1 MSRSPAQMV
10 REKIERYMINLS
22 LTYEDLGENM
32 WLIEDPDKGLGHV
45 FVYADDPLVT
55 LRAKVMELPEQKR
68 EQFFEE
74 LLRLNNE
81 MIHGAYALEESNIV
95 LVDTLESDTMDL
107 EEFRASLEAIG
118 LALAQHYPRLS
129 QYL

>member
-1 MSRSPAQMV
+1 MIRD
-10 REKIERYMINLS
+10 KIERYMINLS
-22 LTYEDLGENM
+22 LTYEELGENI
-32 WLIEDPDKGLGHV
+32 WLIEDSEKGLGHV

-55 LRAKVMELPEQKR
+55 LRAKVMDLPDKDR
-68 EQFFEE
+68 ESFFEE

-81 MIHGAYALEESNIV
+81 MIHGAYALEQNNVV
-95 LVDTLESDTMDL
+95 LVDTLESETMDL

>member
-1 MSRSPAQMV
+1 MI

-22 LTYEDLGENM
+22 LTYEDLGENI
-32 WLIEDPDKGLGHV
+32 WLIEDPEKGLGHV

-55 LRAKVMELPEQKR
+55 FRAKVMELPGENLER
-68 EQFFEE
+68 FYEE

-81 MIHGAYALEESNIV
+81 MIHGAYALEENNVV
-95 LVDTLESDTMDL
+95 LVDTLESETMDF
-107 EEFRASLEAIG
+107 EEYRASLEAIG

>member
-1 MSRSPAQMV
+1 MIRD
-10 REKIERYMINLS
+10 KIERYMINLS
-22 LTYEDLGENM
+22 LTYEELGENI
-32 WLIEDPDKGLGHV
+32 WLIEDPEKGLGHV

-55 LRAKVMELPEQKR
+55 LRAKVMDLPDKDR
-68 EQFFEE
+68 ESFFEE
-74 LLRLNNE
+74 LVRLKNE
-81 MIHGAYALEESNIV
+81 MIHGAYALEQNNVV
-95 LVDTLESDTMDL
+95 LVDTLESETMDL

>member
-1 MSRSPAQMV
+1 
-10 REKIERYMINLS
+10 MINLS
-22 LTYEDLGENM
+22 LTYEELGESI
-32 WLIEDPDKGLGHV
+32 WLVEDPEKGLGHV
-45 FVYADDPLVT
+45 FVYADEPLVT
-55 LRAKVMELPEQKR
+55 FRAKVMEMPEKDR
-68 EQFFEE
+68 ESFFEE

-81 MIHGAYALEESNIV
+81 MIHGAYALEENNIV
-95 LVDTLESDTMDL
+95 LVDTLESETMDL

>member
-1 MSRSPAQMV
+1 MI

-22 LTYEDLGENM
+22 LTYEEVGENM
-32 WLIEDPDKGLGHV
+32 WLIEDPEKGLGHV

-55 LRAKVMELPEQKR
+55 IRAKVMEQPEGER
-68 EQFFEE
+68 ERFYEE

-81 MIHGAYALEESNIV
+81 MIHGAYALEGSNVV
-95 LVDTLESDTMDL
+95 LVDTLESATLDL
-107 EEFRASLEAIG
+107 EEFQASLEAIG

>member
-1 MSRSPAQMV
+1 MIRD
-10 REKIERYMINLS
+10 KIERYMINLS
-22 LTYEDLGENM
+22 LTYEELGENI
-32 WLIEDPDKGLGHV
+32 WLIEDPEKGLGHV

-55 LRAKVMELPEQKR
+55 LRAKVMDLPDKDR
-68 EQFFEE
+68 ESFFEE

-81 MIHGAYALEESNIV
+81 MIHGAYALEQSNVV
-95 LVDTLESDTMDL
+95 LVDTLESETMDL

>member
-1 MSRSPAQMV
+1 MIRD
-10 REKIERYMINLS
+10 KIERYMINLS
-22 LTYEDLGENM
+22 LTYEELGENI
-32 WLIEDPDKGLGHV
+32 WLVEDPEKGLGHV

-55 LRAKVMELPEQKR
+55 LRAKVMDLPEKDR
-68 EQFFEE
+68 ESFFEE

-81 MIHGAYALEESNIV
+81 MIHGAYALEQNNVV
-95 LVDTLESDTMDL
+95 LVDTLESETMDL

>member
-1 MSRSPAQMV
+1 MIRD
-10 REKIERYMINLS
+10 KIERYMINLS
-22 LTYEDLGENM
+22 LTYEELGENI
-32 WLIEDPDKGLGHV
+32 WLIEDPEKGLGHV

-55 LRAKVMELPEQKR
+55 LRAKVMDLPEKER
-68 EQFFEE
+68 ETFFEE

-81 MIHGAYALEESNIV
+81 MIHGAYALEQNNVV
-95 LVDTLESDTMDL
+95 LVDTLESETMDL

>member
-1 MSRSPAQMV
+1 MIRD
-10 REKIERYMINLS
+10 KIERYMINLS
-22 LTYEDLGENM
+22 LTYEELGESI
-32 WLIEDPDKGLGHV
+32 WRVEDPEKGLGNV

-55 LRAKVMELPEQKR
+55 FRAKVMEMPDKER
-68 EQFFEE
+68 ESFFEE

-81 MIHGAYALEESNIV
+81 MIHGAYALEESNVV
-95 LVDTLESDTMDL
+95 LVDTLESETMDL

>member
-1 MSRSPAQMV
+1 
-10 REKIERYMINLS
+10 MINLS
-22 LTYEDLGENM
+22 LTYEEVGENM
-32 WLIEDPDKGLGHV
+32 WLIEDSEKGLGHV

-55 LRAKVMELPEQKR
+55 IRAKVMEQPEGDR
-68 EQFFEE
+68 ERFYEE

-81 MIHGAYALEESNIV
+81 MIHGAYALEGSNVV
-95 LVDTLESDTMDL
+95 LVDTLESGTLDL
-107 EEFRASLEAIG
+107 EEYQASLEAIG

>member
-1 MSRSPAQMV
+1 MI

-22 LTYEDLGENM
+22 LTYEEVGENM
-32 WLIEDPDKGLGHV
+32 WLIEDAEKGLGHV

-55 LRAKVMELPEQKR
+55 IRAKVMEQPEGDR
-68 EQFFEE
+68 ERFYEE

-81 MIHGAYALEESNIV
+81 MIHGAYALEGSNVV
-95 LVDTLESDTMDL
+95 LVDTLESGTLDL
-107 EEFRASLEAIG
+107 EEYQASLEAIG

>member
-1 MSRSPAQMV
+1 MIRD
-10 REKIERYMINLS
+10 KIERYMINLS
-22 LTYEDLGENM
+22 LTYEELGENI
-32 WLIEDPDKGLGHV
+32 WLIEDPEKGLGHV

-55 LRAKVMELPEQKR
+55 LRAKVMDLPDKDR
-68 EQFFEE
+68 ESFFEE

-81 MIHGAYALEESNIV
+81 MIHGAYALEQNNVV
-95 LVDTLESDTMDL
+95 LVDTLESETMDL

>member
-1 MSRSPAQMV
+1 MIRD
-10 REKIERYMINLS
+10 KIERYMINLS
-22 LTYEDLGENM
+22 LTYEELGENI
-32 WLIEDPDKGLGHV
+32 WLVEDPEKGLGHV

-55 LRAKVMELPEQKR
+55 LRAKVMDLPEKER
-68 EQFFEE
+68 ETFFEE

-81 MIHGAYALEESNIV
+81 MIHGAYALEQNNVV
-95 LVDTLESDTMDL
+95 LVDTLESETMDL